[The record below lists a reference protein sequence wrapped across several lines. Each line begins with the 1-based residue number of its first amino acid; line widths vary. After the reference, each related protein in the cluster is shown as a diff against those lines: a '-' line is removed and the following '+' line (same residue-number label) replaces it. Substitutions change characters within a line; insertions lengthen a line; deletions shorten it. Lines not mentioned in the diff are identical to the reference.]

1 MALRPVDCRCG
12 AFLKAKINWLM
23 KSIVRLCSAIY
34 MLGLLVACED
44 SKAKPEGV
52 YYEIF
57 VRSFADSNGDGIGD
71 LNGITHKLDYLDSLG
86 ISGLWLTPV
95 MPSPSYHKY
104 DVVDYLNIDPEYGT
118 LDDFKVLVQEAHRRN
133 MKVILDLVLNHTSNL
148 HPWFKQATVL
158 KNGTYRHY
166 YVWAKRDSVQNQI
179 AKKKITFDSDN
190 ITQWH
195 KNQSDTLS
203 EYYYG
208 FFWGGMPDLNMDH
221 LAVRNEISAIGKFW
235 LEEMGVDGF
244 RLDAA
249 RHVYPSDQPESN
261 HKFWKWFRKE
271 MQQYKPDVY
280 LVGEVW
286 AQAPEVAPYL
296 PGLPSL
302 FNFDLAYAIS
312 NVVKQ
317 QQDTMHFIDSYLSIQ
332 KFYAAHSSEY
342 VDAIF
347 LRNHDQNRILTEL
360 DGDQNKLRTSVS
372 ILMTLPGT
380 PYLYY
385 GEEIGMYGKKP
396 DEQIREPFIWTTS
409 QKDKFRTKWIEPI
422 YNTDSSVSPL
432 TAQMKDQQSVFNFYR
447 SWISYRNASKVLTSG
462 ALESTTFQQS
472 GLISFYRVFEDRRN
486 LVLHNISA
494 ADISILVNAGN
505 VDFATNPSVQLS
517 EGKLYLPKGASAV
530 LGD

>member
-1 MALRPVDCRCG
+1 
-12 AFLKAKINWLM
+12 M
-23 KSIVRLCSAIY
+23 KSFMRFLVVLFA
-34 MLGLLVACED
+34 LGILASCQRRKNLNQ
-44 SKAKPEGV
+44 GV

-71 LNGITHKLDYLDSLG
+71 LNGITQKLGYLDSLG
-86 ISGLWLTPV
+86 ISGIWLTPV

-148 HPWFKQATVL
+148 HPWFQQAAEN
-158 KNGTYRHY
+158 KGTYRHY

-195 KNQSDTLS
+195 KNQVDSLS

-221 LAVRNEISAIGKFW
+221 PAVRNEISAIGKFW

-271 MQQYKPDVY
+271 MQQYNPDVY

-296 PGLPSL
+296 PGLPAL

-317 QQDTMHFIDSYLSIQ
+317 QKDTMHFVDRYLSIQ

-342 VDAIF
+342 VDAVF

-360 DGDQNKLRTSVS
+360 DGDQNKLRTAVA

-396 DEQIREPFIWTTS
+396 DEHIREPFLWAPAKT
-409 QKDKFRTKWIEPI
+409 DNNRTKWIESI

-432 TAQMKDQQSVFNFYR
+432 KTQMKDQQSVFNSYR
-447 SWISYRNASKVLTSG
+447 SWIGFRNGSKILTSG
-462 ALESTTFQQS
+462 TLEPTAFQLS
-472 GLISFYRVFEDRRN
+472 GLISFYRVYQDRRN

-494 ADISILVNAGN
+494 ADISIKVKAAK
-505 VDFATNPSVQLS
+505 VEYATSSSVQLS
-517 EGKLYLPKGASAV
+517 EGKIYLPPGASAV
-530 LGD
+530 LAD